1 MQDGIYDEFMSGFL
15 KKTESIRR
23 RMGNRMLEAL
33 ICDRQPHSLS
43 TALNPDST
51 MGTVIS
57 YHHLQRI
64 EEMVRRSRGNI
75 VTGGTRM
82 LGTSEL
88 DGFDFSRGSFF
99 PPTIISDINST
110 DELWKEE
117 VFGPVVIMRRFS
129 VGCLVPWA
137 ELLTTDVWLCRKS
150 PKVLPWL
157 MIVNTGWE
165 QQYGQKTFLGHIE
178 WRQKLRPVYAGSTLT
193 IAMTRVPLGMVF
205 EMEKLP

>member
-1 MQDGIYDEFMSGFL
+1 
-15 KKTESIRR
+15 
-23 RMGNRMLEAL
+23 
-33 ICDRQPHSLS
+33 
-43 TALNPDST
+43 

-57 YHHLQRI
+57 FQHLQRI
-64 EEMVRRSRGNI
+64 EEMVKRSSGSI

-99 PPTIISDINST
+99 PPTIVSGIKST

-117 VFGPVVIMRRFS
+117 VFGPVVVMRRFS
-129 VGCLVPWA
+129 VRCLLLWGKPWM
-137 ELLTTDVWLCRKS
+137 TDVWLCRRS

-165 QQYGQKTFLGHIE
+165 RRYGQKIFLGHTE
-178 WRQKLRPVYAGSTLT
+178 WRQRSRLVYAGSTLT

-205 EMEKLP
+205 KMEKFL